1 MRSILCAHFLFSA
14 GGADFYRR
22 RFSPSKRRGSAAQS
36 GVWSDPANWS
46 TGVVPGT
53 QDEVLIDSNAGQ
65 ESTVVL
71 DVNTTLLNLK
81 LDALDTLQV
90 ANNKQP
96 TIGALQIAGTVDVG
110 PTSRLVVQNSLWVQP
125 EGRILMN
132 DTPTTVGAWLQLQ
145 VAPFWNQGLI
155 EGGGW
160 ANAPMF
166 VNEGRVEANLSAQTL
181 EITLGSG
188 ANHRNYGDIIASNG
202 GWLSLRGG
210 NSFSGDTSILNF
222 SGITEGLIEAKP
234 GSTATIDNMT
244 IVGGEI
250 NGAAGE
256 NGMRLTNVTLNGVRL
271 EGDISGSRFSFQ
283 NVVENNAVITPFT
296 GSPLMTVTGPS
307 TLTGTGRIDLRNGV
321 IQGLSSNFPNST
333 LINGPTHTI
342 EGPGTIGGGI
352 TAFRFVNRGLVDANK
367 FGEAATLTVNLGTN
381 TLQRGERWHD
391 ACPQWGYALDCRRHA
406 LGVRKLR
413 SG

>member
-1 MRSILCAHFLFSA
+1 MSVATRDVAISQKVRHPFLTRGSLRVALGPGIIEARPILDSRPSGQGCHEFLFASLNPWRIFCSA
-14 GGADFYRR
+14 LAALILSPALFAVEATWIGGA
-22 RFSPSKRRGSAAQS
+22 S

-202 GWLSLRGG
+202 GWLSLRAE
-210 NSFSGDTSILNF
+210 ILF
-222 SGITEGLIEAKP
+222 P
-234 GSTATIDNMT
+234 
-244 IVGGEI
+244 EI
-250 NGAAGE
+250 
-256 NGMRLTNVTLNGVRL
+256 R
-271 EGDISGSRFSFQ
+271 RF
-283 NVVENNAVITPFT
+283 
-296 GSPLMTVTGPS
+296 
-307 TLTGTGRIDLRNGV
+307 
-321 IQGLSSNFPNST
+321 
-333 LINGPTHTI
+333 
-342 EGPGTIGGGI
+342 
-352 TAFRFVNRGLVDANK
+352 
-367 FGEAATLTVNLGTN
+367 
-381 TLQRGERWHD
+381 
-391 ACPQWGYALDCRRHA
+391 
-406 LGVRKLR
+406 
-413 SG
+413 